1 MVDLV
6 NNEEGNERE
15 TSEDDGDAAN
25 KPMEVEMDVT
35 PLRVE
40 LPQPSLSRMTEE
52 ELALLRRND
61 PIGYMKAK
69 LAQRDIPLAR
79 DGIVRLAICCPQMI
93 ELYSLTEL
101 GEQSLMWTCSKCSN
115 RIVQLAIP

>member
-1 MVDLV
+1 MVDLDD
-6 NNEEGNERE
+6 NEEDNEHE
-15 TSEDDGDAAN
+15 TNEGDGDATN

-69 LAQRDIPLAR
+69 LAQRDIPPAR
-79 DGIVRLAICCPQMI
+79 AGTSSTKPSAAHR
-93 ELYSLTEL
+93 
-101 GEQSLMWTCSKCSN
+101 
-115 RIVQLAIP
+115 

>member
-6 NNEEGNERE
+6 DNEEGNEQE
-15 TSEDDGDAAN
+15 TSEGDGDATN

-52 ELALLRRND
+52 ELALLR
-61 PIGYMKAK
+61 
-69 LAQRDIPLAR
+69 
-79 DGIVRLAICCPQMI
+79 
-93 ELYSLTEL
+93 
-101 GEQSLMWTCSKCSN
+101 
-115 RIVQLAIP
+115 